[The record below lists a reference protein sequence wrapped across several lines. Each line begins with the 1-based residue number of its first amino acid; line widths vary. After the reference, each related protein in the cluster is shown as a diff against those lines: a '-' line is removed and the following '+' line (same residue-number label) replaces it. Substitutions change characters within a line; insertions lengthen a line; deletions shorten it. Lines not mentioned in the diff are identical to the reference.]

1 VQSFPGRTHRQIAV
15 LERPPALA
23 RASGMLLAGALVLL
37 LALLAPARAHADSG
51 SGSGTSGYVVLYK
64 SSIPSVNEE
73 TDGLE
78 RAQGFQSDDRWSHA
92 VKGFSAQLT
101 AGQAGDVAADPQ
113 VASVTPDQTVEAF
126 GRVRLTAGET
136 IPTGVLRIRAATSSY
151 AQEPSA
157 ASVAVID
164 TGVDLTNPDLNAVSG
179 TNCVTPGAPAQD
191 DNGHGTHVAGIIAAG
206 NDGSGVVGVAPG
218 TRIVAVKV
226 LAADGTGTLSSL
238 ICGMDWVAAN
248 AQAENIRVANMSV
261 GTTGT
266 APSSCAETTDP
277 LYASVCRATGA
288 GVTVVAA
295 AGNAGIAFDGARTA
309 IPAAYP
315 EVLTVTAMSDSDGN
329 RGAVGG
335 APSCRPSESDDTAA
349 LYSNFASTPEGA
361 AHTVAA
367 PGTCFASDAIG
378 GGTVVRSGTS
388 MAAPHAAGSVAL
400 CLGTVAVPGPC
411 DGLSPTEIVAKM
423 RADADARTLS
433 GRLYGFAGDIVRP
446 IAGRIYGSLIW
457 DGAPSPAPPPA

>member
-1 VQSFPGRTHRQIAV
+1 VQSFPGRTPSQIAV
-15 LERPPALA
+15 FEKPRALPRTSA
-23 RASGMLLAGALVLL
+23 VLLAGALLL
-37 LALLAPARAHADSG
+37 LALLAPARAHAE
-51 SGSGTSGYVVLYK
+51 GTSGYVVLYK
-64 SSIPSVNEE
+64 SSIPSVNQE

-78 RAQGFQSDDRWSHA
+78 REQGFQSDDRWSHA
-92 VKGFSAQLT
+92 VKGFAAQMT
-101 AGQAGDVAADPQ
+101 AGQADDVAADPQ
-113 VASVTPDQTVEAF
+113 VASVTPDQTIEAF
-126 GRVRLTAGET
+126 GRVPLAAGET
-136 IPTGVLRIRAATSSY
+136 IPTGVLRIRAATSNY
-151 AQEPSA
+151 AQEASA

-164 TGVDLTNPDLNAVSG
+164 SGVDLANPDLNAVSG

-226 LAADGTGTLSSL
+226 LAADGTGTLSNL

-261 GTTGT
+261 GTTGA
-266 APSSCAETTDP
+266 APSSCADTTDP

-335 APSCRPSESDDTAA
+335 APSCRLSEADDSAA

-367 PGTCFASDAIG
+367 PGTCIASDAIG

-388 MAAPHAAGSVAL
+388 MAAPHVAGSVAL
-400 CLGTVAVPGPC
+400 CLGTATLPGPC
-411 DGLSPTEIVAKM
+411 AGLSPTDIVAKM
-423 RADADARTLS
+423 RADADARS
-433 GRLYGFAGDIVRP
+433 AAGRFYGFAGDLLRP
-446 IAGRIYGSLIW
+446 LAGRIYGSLVW
-457 DGAPSPAPPPA
+457 DGAPSPPSPPPPA